1 MPGNWLDRLRGLA
14 DAANPDAG
22 VPSRPQAGTPPGPEP
37 ASQSKPPPTS
47 PLEAIA
53 QWRPR
58 IDVDVAFCRWL
69 IGAPTDDFAGDQSSA
84 RALLQT
90 LAAGVQSPRESLTPR
105 VPSLLPQLLHSLRD
119 PQKSVVALS
128 RQVAQD
134 PVLVAAVLR
143 RANSPYYRAG
153 KHIESLEQ
161 ALLII
166 GHDSL
171 RHLLAAVAFRPI
183 INVQSGTFTHRA
195 APIVW
200 EQSERCGM
208 ACHVLALAAGTSPF
222 EAFLGALL
230 YNVGTIVLLRE
241 LDHSNRTGTTLGSA
255 VFCAGFMDLARDVAC
270 TIGRRWQFPVNVLTA
285 LPQRAPGD
293 GSAGAT
299 ALADVLRASDRL
311 SKLRVLVDGER
322 VMRDAALDLDAPII
336 GACFDK
342 LASFPSD

>member
-1 MPGNWLDRLRGLA
+1 MPGKWLDRLRGHG
-14 DAANPDAG
+14 DGP
-22 VPSRPQAGTPPGPEP
+22 TPEG
-37 ASQSKPPPTS
+37 PPPPRRPAPPA

-58 IDVDVAFCRWL
+58 VDVDVVFCRWL
-69 IGAPTDDFAGDQSSA
+69 IGAPVDDFASEEAASH
-84 RALLQT
+84 ALLQT
-90 LAAGVQSPRESLTPR
+90 LAAAVQAPRESLIPR

-119 PQKSVVALS
+119 PQKSIVALS

-200 EQSERCGM
+200 DQSERCGM
-208 ACHVLALAAGTSPF
+208 ACHILALAAGTSPF

-230 YNVGTIVLLRE
+230 YNAGTIVLLRE
-241 LDHSNRTGTTLGSA
+241 LDQSNRTGTTLGSA

-270 TIGRRWQFPVNVLTA
+270 TIGRRWQFPVNVLAA
-285 LPQRAPGD
+285 LPQRAPGE

-311 SKLRVLVDGER
+311 SKLRVLVDAER
-322 VMRDAALDLDAPII
+322 LVRDATLDLDGAPVI
-336 GACFDK
+336 GVCFDK
-342 LASFPSD
+342 LAALASD